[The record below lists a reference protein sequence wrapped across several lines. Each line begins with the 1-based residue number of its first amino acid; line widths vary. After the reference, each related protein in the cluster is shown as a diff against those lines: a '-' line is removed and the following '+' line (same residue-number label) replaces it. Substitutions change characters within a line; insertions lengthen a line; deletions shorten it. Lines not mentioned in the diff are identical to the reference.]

1 MGANKILRYAKLN
14 QRHLLLNFSNN
25 VIWVSAVQHYSDIG
39 WPALISL
46 DDEAESSVSS
56 FRYHNTLYRQTAMFK
71 INTSRRRERKGSN
84 FERRERK
91 KRANPLESTI
101 HETKMSIILTKK
113 KKTTRDPCENFFD
126 VLRISLALSFFFQR
140 SNSVKHDW
148 QMITI
153 SKHKKQNKTG
163 KKAFVET
170 PSRSIKVR
178 SNVRFADR
186 QLRFVRDRIFT
197 KKKSWTSNISS
208 YLSRSEQRH
217 RLTKRNRQLFSSR
230 YVRIVFINFRFSSC
244 SLRTFHIVYETPGL
258 YTTALFHKQKET
270 RRFVANKLNFP
281 PFIVCENNK
290 CTNFGGGGANGI
302 IVEAVSYYELVPQH
316 VSGLAATV
324 MRSRAK
330 NLYSGKADCKWHP
343 IVSPRTLPTNDA
355 LLGRKEKNAWY
366 IEK

>member
-197 KKKSWTSNISS
+197 KKKKLNVKYKFLSLPVWTAASFNKTKQATFFISIRSNRFYQFSFLQLQPSNVS
-208 YLSRSEQRH
+208 YSIRD
-217 RLTKRNRQLFSSR
+217 T
-230 YVRIVFINFRFSSC
+230 
-244 SLRTFHIVYETPGL
+244 
-258 YTTALFHKQKET
+258 
-270 RRFVANKLNFP
+270 RFVYHG
-281 PFIVCENNK
+281 
-290 CTNFGGGGANGI
+290 T
-302 IVEAVSYYELVPQH
+302 VP
-316 VSGLAATV
+316 
-324 MRSRAK
+324 
-330 NLYSGKADCKWHP
+330 
-343 IVSPRTLPTNDA
+343 
-355 LLGRKEKNAWY
+355 
-366 IEK
+366 